1 MVNDHHEDMR
11 REGFINPRIPDVL
24 ASGSLVISDHVTGM
38 EDIFEDS
45 IPVYR
50 SPDELRSLVKKYL
63 CDNAAQKK
71 LIERGRQIAVKFS
84 YSKAAV
90 TIVKHI
96 EDNVLSE
103 VRRMRV
109 KGS

>member
-1 MVNDHHEDMR
+1 
-11 REGFINPRIPDVL
+11 
-24 ASGSLVISDHVTGM
+24 M

-50 SPDELRSLVKKYL
+50 SPDELRSLVEKYL
-63 CDNAAQKK
+63 CDDAAQKK
-71 LIERGRQIAVKFS
+71 LIEKGRQIAVRFS
-84 YSKAAV
+84 YTQAAV

-109 KGS
+109 RGS